1 MKTTIKTIFVILFFL
16 TPFFLSAQKT
26 TDQIQTEWIKA
37 VNSAAALD
45 EFNNNNSGLLINGK
59 FALADELSEALK
71 AFIKENGNFK
81 DYELTETHQL
91 RDGQKLV
98 LGKYSTATN
107 KVFYSVIGWKQLG
120 DWTKEFEVIY
130 EHKPV
135 ANETGDVATAGRQA
149 WEDHANEH
157 RPDLIIENVN
167 AQNGMYFNR
176 GRLSHGDE
184 IIEAYGYMNNENY
197 HIKLESLSGTRVNEN
212 IFFDIG
218 TYQVGG
224 KGLYLL
230 IWVKEGDDWKI
241 LLDFNF

>member
-1 MKTTIKTIFVILFFL
+1 MKTTIKTIFVILSFL
-16 TPFFLSAQKT
+16 TPFYSSAQKT
-26 TDQIQTEWIKA
+26 TDHIQTEWLEA

-45 EFNNNNSGLLINGK
+45 EFYNNNSGLLLNGK
-59 FALADELSEALK
+59 FALADELSEALNT
-71 AFIKENGNFK
+71 FIKDNGNIK
-81 DYELTETHQL
+81 DYQSLETHQL

-98 LGKYSTATN
+98 LGKYSMASN

-130 EHKPV
+130 EYSTSK
-135 ANETGDVATAGRQA
+135 NEGKDVGATGRQA

-157 RPDLIIENVN
+157 RPDLIIENVS

-176 GRLSHGDE
+176 GKLYKGSE
-184 IIEAYGYMNNENY
+184 ISEAYGYMNSENY
-197 HIKLESLSGTRVNEN
+197 HIKLESLSGTIVNDT

-218 TYQVGG
+218 TYEVGG

-230 IWVKEGDDWKI
+230 IWTKEDDDWKI